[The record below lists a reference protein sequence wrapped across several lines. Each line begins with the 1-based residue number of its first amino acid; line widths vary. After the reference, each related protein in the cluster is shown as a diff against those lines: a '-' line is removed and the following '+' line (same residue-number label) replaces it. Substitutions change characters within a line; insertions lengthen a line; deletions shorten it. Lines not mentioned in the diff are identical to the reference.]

1 MPKPERYFIGPN
13 VRTKL
18 QQLFDSTPGLTG
30 GGGETIPTRLQNMQR
45 PGGSGGGA
53 GVVEAYF
60 TGGWVKGA
68 TKQIVFLSNTATTA
82 SAINLIRSVPINA
95 GGQTSRICTVTLRT
109 VAGAAANSYVLLNT
123 EC

>member
-1 MPKPERYFIGPN
+1 MARPERYFIGPGT
-13 VRTKL
+13 RDKL
-18 QQLFDSTPGLTG
+18 RDIITRADGVPVSKTAT
-30 GGGETIPTRLQNMQR
+30 TIPTRLQEVQR
-45 PGGSGGGA
+45 PGSGGGA

-109 VAGAAANSYVLLNT
+109 AAGAAAGSYVLLNT

>member
-1 MPKPERYFIGPN
+1 MTQGVRITESFAQRIASTVRRVDAMPTVFGDGK
-13 VRTKL
+13 
-18 QQLFDSTPGLTG
+18 
-30 GGGETIPTRLQNMQR
+30 IPTRFEDGPVR
-45 PGGSGGGA
+45 ATGGGA